1 MRPFKKKIGQMS
13 RSKGYV
19 PTEKTYH
26 REYRYSCE
34 ISNFSTH
41 YSNVINKG
49 IVFKKGPKSILKKV
63 GIQGKVLNHGILML
77 DITALALPVQLIV
90 YMIDLIVFYAIS
102 AIFQPYNGGSLFKSF

>member
-1 MRPFKKKIGQMS
+1 MSPIRCARSIGQMFWDHLKKKIGQMS

-26 REYRYSCE
+26 REYSCE

-49 IVFKKGPKSILKKV
+49 IVFKKGPKS
-63 GIQGKVLNHGILML
+63 M
-77 DITALALPVQLIV
+77 
-90 YMIDLIVFYAIS
+90 
-102 AIFQPYNGGSLFKSF
+102 